1 MDEIRVLHVDDEPDF
16 ADLTAEFLERADDR
30 FAVETATSVTAG
42 LRALDEERVVDCV
55 VSDFDM
61 PDRSGIDFLRAVRED
76 RPNLPFVLFT
86 GKGSEAVASE
96 ALRAGATDY
105 LQKKTGTEQYE
116 LLANRVTNAVR
127 QFRGRRAEQ
136 RLLEVAENTD
146 QLIFVFEADWSEAL
160 FVSAAYEE
168 LWGRSRA
175 ELDRDAT
182 AFLDGIHPEDGERVR
197 DAMDRL
203 SAGESGDLAFRVD
216 GGDGPHRWVRIHGV
230 PIRDADGTV
239 ARVAG
244 FGVDVT
250 DERRRRQRRERQ
262 RESLIRLATDE
273 AVADGA
279 FEAALR
285 TITETT
291 AQVLDVDRVNVWL
304 AEPVA
309 ESDGTAR
316 RTGDAV
322 SASTGEAL
330 RCVDDYDQRTGAHDA
345 DGRLRV
351 DRHPTYL
358 EALESNR
365 AVAVEDAANDPRT
378 AELTDGYL
386 AAHDVGA
393 LLDGTLRAGGEVIG
407 VICHEHVGETREWTD
422 DEIEFASDA
431 AEVVHRAVR
440 NRDRAARERDL
451 ERYETIIQ
459 SLADAVYTLDDEGR
473 IDFVNEAYAELKGA
487 SREELL
493 GTPIRDLA
501 DDEVIDRS
509 SSLYETLDDDD
520 RDIGRIEYAFR
531 SVDGETVPAELR
543 FTSLPGTP
551 DGDARVGV
559 IRDITERKRR
569 ERELERQNERLDAFA
584 SLVSHD
590 LRNPLH
596 VAAGNVDLAREDCD
610 SARLD
615 TVANALDRMEALID
629 DVLAVA
635 REGASVDD
643 PETVDLAAAAS
654 SSWRT
659 VETGDATLA
668 VEATAT
674 VRADGSRLGRLFENL
689 FRNSVKHGRS
699 SDGDAT
705 GRDGDVRRDAN
716 PEAESSDTESTLS
729 VTVGGLADGFYV
741 EDDGVGISD
750 DELDR
755 VFEGG
760 YSTDADG
767 TGFGLTI
774 VREVAEAHGWSIEAT
789 ASDAGGARFEVTGV
803 SFVSDA

>member
-1 MDEIRVLHVDDEPDF
+1 MDEIRVLHVDDEPAF
-16 ADLTAEFLERADDR
+16 ADLTADFLERTDER

-42 LRALDEERVVDCV
+42 LRALDEGPTVDCV
-55 VSDFDM
+55 VSDYDM
-61 PDRSGIDFLRAVRED
+61 PGRSGIDFLRAVRED
-76 RPNLPFVLFT
+76 RPDLPFVLFT

-136 RLLEVAENTD
+136 RLLEVADHTE
-146 QLIFVFEADWSEAL
+146 QVIFVFEADWSEAL

-168 LWGRSRA
+168 LWGRPRA

-182 AFLDGIHPEDGERVR
+182 AFLDGVHPDDGERVR

-203 SAGESGDLAFRVD
+203 SAGESIELTFRVD
-216 GGDGPHRWVRIHGV
+216 GDGGSHRWLRVRGE
-230 PIRDADGTV
+230 PIRDETGAV

-244 FGVDVT
+244 FGVEVT

-279 FEAALR
+279 FEAALK

-309 ESDGTAR
+309 GTDAETGI
-316 RTGDAV
+316 TGDT
-322 SASTGEAL
+322 ASSPPGEPL
-330 RCVDDYDQRTGAHDA
+330 RCVDDYDRRTGNHDA
-345 DGRLRV
+345 GARLRV

-358 EALESNR
+358 EALETNR
-365 AVAVEDAANDPRT
+365 AIAVDDAGNDPRT
-378 AELTDGYL
+378 AELADEYL

-407 VICHEHVGETREWTD
+407 MICHEHVGETREWTD
-422 DEIEFASDA
+422 DETEFASDA

-473 IDFVNEAYAELKGA
+473 LDFVNEAYADLKGA

-493 GTPIRDLA
+493 GTPIRDLV
-501 DDEVIDRS
+501 DDEVIERT
-509 SSLYETLDDDD
+509 SSLYERLDDGD
-520 RDIGRIEYAFR
+520 RDIGRIEYEFR
-531 SVDGETVPAELR
+531 TVDGETVPAELR
-543 FTSLPGTP
+543 FTSLPGAP
-551 DGDARVGV
+551 DGEARVGV
-559 IRDITERKRR
+559 IRDISERRRR
-569 ERELERQNERLDAFA
+569 ERKLERQNERLDSFA

-596 VAAGNVDLAREDCD
+596 VAVGNVEMARESCD
-610 SARLD
+610 SPRLD
-615 TVANALDRMEALID
+615 DAANALDRMEALID
-629 DVLAVA
+629 EVLAVA
-635 REGASVDD
+635 REGASVED
-643 PETVDLAAAAS
+643 PDPVRLAAAAS

-659 VETGDATLA
+659 VETGDATLT
-668 VEATAT
+668 VEANAT
-674 VRADGSRLGRLFENL
+674 IRADESRLRRLFENI
-689 FRNSVKHGRS
+689 FRNSVEHGSTGSRTESGDSVEHGRS
-699 SDGDAT
+699 D
-705 GRDGDVRRDAN
+705 
-716 PEAESSDTESTLS
+716 DTESSLS
-729 VTVGGLADGFYV
+729 LTVGRLDADGFYV
-741 EDDGVGISD
+741 EDDGVGIPA
-750 DELDR
+750 DERDR

-789 ASDAGGARFEVTGV
+789 ASDAGGARFEITGV
-803 SFVSDA
+803 SLASEE